1 MISGNFVVDGV
12 VHPYDLSPPN
22 WPVGAGRDLMEAVH
36 TFHTLFTKDPE
47 TWLSQEEYFTDF
59 PNYATAHALFAESD
73 VDIAILHALPRL
85 GFTSGPVTELPKMA
99 ALRDRWPHRF
109 VLYGNVDSLD
119 ADEAIKALERQVR
132 EYGIIGLKF
141 YPALFYDSD
150 VRRWRMDDPNY
161 AIPLLEAA
169 RDLGIRNIAIHKAM
183 PWGAPVD
190 YYRIHDMEDPLTRF
204 PDMNFQM
211 VHAGFAFVE
220 DTVIY
225 MRSYKNFYANLE
237 STAAFAGTRPRYF
250 AEVLGEMLYWGLED
264 QIMFGSGLN
273 IVHPQPPLAAM
284 AAFEMPEDLIEG
296 RGYTPV
302 TDQTRQKILGGNAAR
317 IHGIDAAEVLAKAR
331 DDEFSVAKR
340 NGLRPPWSGMREH
353 AQPFDA

>member
-1 MISGNFVVDGV
+1 MINGNFVVDAV
-12 VHPYDLSPPN
+12 VHPYDMSPPN
-22 WPVGAGRDLMEAVH
+22 WLVGARRELMEAVH
-36 TFHTLFTKDPE
+36 KFHTLFTKEPE

-59 PNYATAHALFAESD
+59 PNYATAHALFAESQVD
-73 VDIAILHALPRL
+73 VAVLHALPSL
-85 GFTSGPVTELPKMA
+85 GYTAGPVTRLTKMA

-119 ADEAIKALERQVR
+119 TDTAIKTLENQVR
-132 EYGIIGLKF
+132 EYRISGLKF
-141 YPALFYDSD
+141 YPALFYDND

-190 YYRIHDMEDPLTRF
+190 WYRIHDMEDPLTRF

-225 MRSYKNFYANLE
+225 MRNYKNLYANLE
-237 STAAFAGTRPRYF
+237 TTVAFAGTRPQYF

-264 QIMFGSGLN
+264 QILFASGLN

-284 AAFEMPEDLIEG
+284 ASFEMPQDLMEG
-296 RGYTPV
+296 RGYPAISA
-302 TDQTRQKILGGNAAR
+302 DTRRKILGGNAVR
-317 IHGIDAAEVLAKAR
+317 LHVIDADEVVAATK
-331 DDEFSVAKR
+331 DDEFELAR
-340 NGLRPPWSGMREH
+340 RDGLRPPWSGMREH
-353 AQPFDA
+353 ADA